1 MGGRSP
7 RHEEFP
13 VTTAGLRALW
23 PPGKGWKLSYPQL
36 PTSNTFEIIIIALG
50 RCGLHHGHS
59 VESQMVE
66 SVFIQYSCFIILC

>member
-1 MGGRSP
+1 MK
-7 RHEEFP
+7 EFP

-50 RCGLHHGHS
+50 RCGLHHGREVLRVRWWS
-59 VESQMVE
+59 LYL
-66 SVFIQYSCFIILC
+66 YSIVAL